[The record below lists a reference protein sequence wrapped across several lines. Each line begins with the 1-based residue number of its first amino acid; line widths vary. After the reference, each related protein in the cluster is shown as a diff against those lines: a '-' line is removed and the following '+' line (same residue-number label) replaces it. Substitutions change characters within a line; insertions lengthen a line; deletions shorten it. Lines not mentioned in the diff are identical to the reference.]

1 MSVKTN
7 EKRNEKSYKEI
18 KKLVIKELL
27 KFLAFAIVMITIYAI
42 VASTVPVG
50 IYWYWLNKT
59 QLDSL
64 YLFCYEVIF
73 GMLWIEIVFCCCAAR
88 VKKCYFRKLNVLNK
102 RVRSIH
108 RRYEMSSIKIE
119 DLK

>member
-1 MSVKTN
+1 MATKENKLLKKVVM
-7 EKRNEKSYKEI
+7 KEI
-18 KKLVIKELL
+18 V
-27 KFLAFAIVMITIYAI
+27 KFLLFAIAMVEIYAI
-42 VASTVPVG
+42 ITATIPVG

-73 GMLWIEIVFCCCAAR
+73 GMLWISIIFCCCAAR
-88 VKKCYFRKLNVLNK
+88 VKKSYFRRLKVLNK

>member
-1 MSVKTN
+1 MSKRTKEN
-7 EKRNEKSYKEI
+7 EKIRKVVVEE
-18 KKLVIKELL
+18 LV
-27 KFLAFAIVMITIYAI
+27 KFLLFVIVMIAI
-42 VASTVPVG
+42 VAAVLPLA
-50 IYWYWLNKT
+50 IYWFWMYRTN
-59 QLDSL
+59 LDSL
-64 YLFCYEVIF
+64 YLFCYELIF
-73 GMLWIEIVFCCCAAR
+73 GMLWIAIVFCCCAAR

>member
-1 MSVKTN
+1 MATK
-7 EKRNEKSYKEI
+7 EKRTEI
-18 KKLVIKELL
+18 KKAVVKELVA
-27 KFLAFAIVMITIYAI
+27 FLLFAIAMIVIYAI
-42 VASTVPVG
+42 IAAVIPVG

-59 QLDSL
+59 NLDSL

-73 GMLWIEIVFCCCAAR
+73 GLFWILLIFCCCAAR
-88 VKKCYFRKLNVLNK
+88 VKKSYFRRLNVLNR

-108 RRYEMSSIKIE
+108 RRYEMSSMNIE

>member
-1 MSVKTN
+1 MSKRTKEN
-7 EKRNEKSYKEI
+7 EKIRKVVVEE
-18 KKLVIKELL
+18 LV
-27 KFLAFAIVMITIYAI
+27 KFLLFVIVMIAIYTVI
-42 VASTVPVG
+42 ASVLPLG

-73 GMLWIEIVFCCCAAR
+73 GMLWISIIFCCCAAR

-108 RRYEMSSIKIE
+108 RRYEMSSMKIE
-119 DLK
+119 DMN

>member
-1 MSVKTN
+1 MSKSTKAN
-7 EKRNEKSYKEI
+7 EKI
-18 KKLVIKELL
+18 KKVVVKELVA
-27 KFLAFAIVMITIYAI
+27 FLLFTIVMVALYAI
-42 VASTVPVG
+42 IAATIPVG
-50 IYWYWLNKT
+50 IYWYWFNMTK
-59 QLDSL
+59 LDSL

-73 GMLWIEIVFCCCAAR
+73 GTIWVSIVFCCCAAR
-88 VKKCYFRKLNVLNK
+88 IKKSYFRRLNVLNR

>member
-1 MSVKTN
+1 MSGKTKEN
-7 EKRNEKSYKEI
+7 ELL
-18 KKLVIKELL
+18 KKVVIKEILRFLL
-27 KFLAFAIVMITIYAI
+27 FTIVMIAIYTVI
-42 VASTVPVG
+42 ASVLPLG

-73 GMLWIEIVFCCCAAR
+73 GMLWIAIVFCCCAAR
-88 VKKCYFRKLNVLNK
+88 VKKSYFRRLNVLNK

-108 RRYEMSSIKIE
+108 RRYEMSSMKIE
-119 DLK
+119 DLN

>member
-1 MSVKTN
+1 MSGKTKEN
-7 EKRNEKSYKEI
+7 ELL
-18 KKLVIKELL
+18 KKVVIKEILRFLL
-27 KFLAFAIVMITIYAI
+27 FTIVMIAIYTVI
-42 VASTVPVG
+42 ASVLPLG

-73 GMLWIEIVFCCCAAR
+73 GMLWISIIFCCCAAR
-88 VKKCYFRKLNVLNK
+88 VKKSYFRRLNVLNK

>member
-1 MSVKTN
+1 MSKRTKEN
-7 EKRNEKSYKEI
+7 EKIRKVVMKEI
-18 KKLVIKELL
+18 IR
-27 KFLAFAIVMITIYAI
+27 FLIFAVAMIAIYAVI
-42 VASTVPVG
+42 ASVLPLG

-59 QLDSL
+59 NLDSL

-73 GMLWIEIVFCCCAAR
+73 GLFWILIIFCCCAAK
-88 VKKCYFRKLNVLNK
+88 VKKSYFRRLNVLNK

-108 RRYEMSSIKIE
+108 RRYEMSSMKIE